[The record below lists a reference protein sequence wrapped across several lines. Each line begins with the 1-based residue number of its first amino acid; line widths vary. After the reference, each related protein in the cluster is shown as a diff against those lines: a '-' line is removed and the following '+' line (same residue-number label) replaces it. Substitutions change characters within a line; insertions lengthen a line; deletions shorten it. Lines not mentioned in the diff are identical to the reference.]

1 MVSSLLTLHLEKASS
16 RLGGPTAGWVDQQQ
30 VAFIIVS
37 IFFVY
42 FGSFECHGEGGIFLS
57 KFECKPSVAL
67 FPNHIRLEGTGLLL
81 AFRWKLGCGH
91 FGPF

>member
-30 VAFIIVS
+30 VGWTSSRCPLSFSVY
-37 IFFVY
+37 FVY
-42 FGSFECHGEGGIFLS
+42 FGSVESHGEGGIILS

-67 FPNHIRLEGTGLLL
+67 FS
-81 AFRWKLGCGH
+81 
-91 FGPF
+91 